1 MRRGRGKQKKNTI
14 GMTAGQAPDKHI
26 GKLTANE
33 NNILSK
39 RLELN

>member
-1 MRRGRGKQKKNTI
+1 
-14 GMTAGQAPDKHI
+14 MTAGQAPDKHI